1 MKDILQ
7 EIVANKRRE
16 LVGQKQRVSPSK
28 LYAQVERIM
37 QGPDTQRSMS
47 QALLRSDSG
56 IIAEFKRRSP
66 SKGWIKEDGKAEEIP
81 LSYAQ
86 NGAAAL
92 SVLTDEK
99 FFGGCLKDL
108 CIARPLVPQTPILRK
123 DFIVDEYQLF
133 QARYS
138 GASAALLITSAL
150 KKDECRRVEGIET
163 GDVYGTDGVKREI
176 QEEESM
182 G

>member
-81 LSYAQ
+81 LSYA
-86 NGAAAL
+86 
-92 SVLTDEK
+92 
-99 FFGGCLKDL
+99 
-108 CIARPLVPQTPILRK
+108 
-123 DFIVDEYQLF
+123 
-133 QARYS
+133 
-138 GASAALLITSAL
+138 
-150 KKDECRRVEGIET
+150 
-163 GDVYGTDGVKREI
+163 
-176 QEEESM
+176 
-182 G
+182 